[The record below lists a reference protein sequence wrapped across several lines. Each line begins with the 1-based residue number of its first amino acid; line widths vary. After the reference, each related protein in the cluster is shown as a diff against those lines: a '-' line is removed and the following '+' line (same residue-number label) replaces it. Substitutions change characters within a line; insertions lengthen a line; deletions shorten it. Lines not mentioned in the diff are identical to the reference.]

1 MHGPECLKVWAYLE
15 SMCGLGFSQ
24 QGSWILREH
33 LLKANISK
41 EPGGSCLAFSDL
53 VSEIMQHHFTT
64 IYQYW
69 STLNLM
75 HSLGFVGPKNVHL
88 SYKST
93 LGMLLVCGY
102 SFWGQSLP
110 RPHSS
115 TPTLLSTKAIFLCC
129 PQWVGV
135 GMGLF
140 LVQTKTG
147 PPICLHLE

>member
-33 LLKANISK
+33 LLKVNISK

-64 IYQYW
+64 TYQYW
-69 STLNLM
+69 ITLNLM

-102 SFWGQSLP
+102 NFGDSPSP
-110 RPHSS
+110 V
-115 TPTLLSTKAIFLCC
+115 PTLPPPLCSA
-129 PQWVGV
+129 PRQYFFAAHSG
-135 GMGLF
+135 
-140 LVQTKTG
+140 
-147 PPICLHLE
+147 